1 MQLAMSESLADTLTW
16 AAFIVALGGI
26 PIGAWFA
33 YKAARPDARLYYRL
47 DDILHLVVASSY
59 SEKLRTTWGDCPVS
73 DPTAATLV
81 IEVRS
86 RADIRK
92 DDFVQHLTFD
102 LGAKIVDQLSSA
114 ADEPALKAEWS
125 ESTVSFEPTLIPR
138 DTNLSVTF
146 LLEGEPKITYP
157 QRALADVK
165 VISGHMPPKGQLPSL
180 GVGLS
185 GIFVMLISMML
196 FGSTGDIVFAAP
208 IIGAMFISGLG
219 FFSFIYYKKYHT
231 APLPPLFR
239 R

>member
-1 MQLAMSESLADTLTW
+1 MPVQAAGCHPLGFKFRKQLLTPPGWDCILAMQLAMSESLADTLTW

-47 DDILHLVVASSY
+47 DEILHLVVASSY
-59 SEKLRTTWGDCPVS
+59 TEKLRTSWGDCPVI

-125 ESTVSFEPTLIPR
+125 ESTVSFEPTLIPE
-138 DTNLSVTF
+138 T
-146 LLEGEPKITYP
+146 
-157 QRALADVK
+157 Q
-165 VISGHMPPKGQLPSL
+165 ISPSPSYL
-180 GVGLS
+180 R
-185 GIFVMLISMML
+185 
-196 FGSTGDIVFAAP
+196 GSPRSPTP
-208 IIGAMFISGLG
+208 SELWLM
-219 FFSFIYYKKYHT
+219 
-231 APLPPLFR
+231 
-239 R
+239 

>member
-1 MQLAMSESLADTLTW
+1 MSESLADTLTW

-47 DDILHLVVASSY
+47 DEILHLVVASSY
-59 SEKLRTTWGDCPVS
+59 TEKLRTSWGDCPVI

-125 ESTVSFEPTLIPR
+125 ESTVSFEPTLIPE
-138 DTNLSVTF
+138 T
-146 LLEGEPKITYP
+146 
-157 QRALADVK
+157 Q
-165 VISGHMPPKGQLPSL
+165 ISPSPSYL
-180 GVGLS
+180 R
-185 GIFVMLISMML
+185 
-196 FGSTGDIVFAAP
+196 GSPRSPTP
-208 IIGAMFISGLG
+208 SELWLM
-219 FFSFIYYKKYHT
+219 
-231 APLPPLFR
+231 
-239 R
+239 